1 MTRGPGFFISPKGEI
16 IPVDTSH
23 MRTVIKNPEVFGLSR
38 DYIESTYTKLGEKT
52 GLEGKARDEIL
63 RRILRNG
70 WMRLRR
76 HTNRYWS
83 VQTGT
88 VTDEKKRFIQMWA
101 REILIGKGGYRE
113 TDPYMPVKIEGLED
127 GLRHESNVQEL
138 AGIP

>member
-23 MRTVIKNPEVFGLSR
+23 IRTVIKNPEVFGLLR
-38 DYIESTYTKLGEKT
+38 DYIESKYTKLGERT

-63 RRILRNG
+63 RRVLRNG

-83 VQTGT
+83 VQTGA
-88 VTDEKKRFIQMWA
+88 VTAEKKRFIQMWA
-101 REILIGKGGYRE
+101 REILSGKGGCRE
-113 TDPYMPVKIEGLED
+113 TDPYMPVVIEGLED
-127 GLRHESNVQEL
+127 GLRHESTVQEL
-138 AGIP
+138 AGNR